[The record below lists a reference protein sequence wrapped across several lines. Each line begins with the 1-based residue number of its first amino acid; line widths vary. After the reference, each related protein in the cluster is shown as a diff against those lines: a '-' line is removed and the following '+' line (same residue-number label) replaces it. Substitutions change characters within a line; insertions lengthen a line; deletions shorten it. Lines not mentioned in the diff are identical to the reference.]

1 MNYLNRLIG
10 GKFKKCNNKYVF
22 YKGGEGN
29 MESVMLKHLVARYRM
44 DKILLEKH
52 PEKKMLLEKR
62 IKQHEKDI
70 VDYVTSDS
78 FHAQLN
84 LLTL

>member
-1 MNYLNRLIG
+1 
-10 GKFKKCNNKYVF
+10 
-22 YKGGEGN
+22 
-29 MESVMLKHLVARYRM
+29 MLKHLVARYRI
-44 DKILLEKH
+44 DKMLLEKY

-84 LLTL
+84 LQKI

>member
-1 MNYLNRLIG
+1 M
-10 GKFKKCNNKYVF
+10 
-22 YKGGEGN
+22 
-29 MESVMLKHLVARYRM
+29 
-44 DKILLEKH
+44 LLEKY

-84 LLTL
+84 LQKIQQKAHGFNRGSVKVDECIKMIADYMADQVKWR

>member
-1 MNYLNRLIG
+1 
-10 GKFKKCNNKYVF
+10 
-22 YKGGEGN
+22 
-29 MESVMLKHLVARYRM
+29 M
-44 DKILLEKH
+44 DKILLEKY
-52 PEKKMLLEKR
+52 PEKKMLLENR

-70 VDYVTSDS
+70 VDYVTSDL

>member
-1 MNYLNRLIG
+1 MCFIKRG
-10 GKFKKCNNKYVF
+10 GVNT
-22 YKGGEGN
+22 EP
-29 MESVMLKHLVARYRM
+29 VMLKHLVARYRM
-44 DKILLEKH
+44 DKILLEKY